1 MLSMV
6 EEAWAGL
13 DLARLGC
20 MSPDQAMKR
29 RSPLHRLRRS
39 PSPAP
44 LRRAGEDARG
54 IALALLTLFAFPA
67 HAADLTLELVG
78 TPTIVYDS
86 AHDGCTPDDFPDLN
100 ARAFRD
106 AGGRTVMFALHDRNR
121 PLVGP
126 DLAHL
131 KPDCHA
137 ALVSPADPDPAHYAD
152 RNFVA
157 ATWTDDGRT
166 VAALVHHEYH
176 ADQFGRC
183 TAQGDLACWYNTV
196 LAYRSRDGGLD
207 FSRVPKP
214 VVAAAPFRQDFEQ
227 GRHRG
232 FFNPSNIIAGEGEAS
247 RFRYALISTTG
258 WDGQPYGNCLFRT
271 LDPAAGGWRA
281 WDGHGFTI
289 RYDDPYRPGFKP
301 PQPCRTLAPFT
312 FPVGSVVL
320 HMPTHTFVAL
330 FAAKAGGIFPLAG
343 FYSAMS
349 RDLLHWG
356 EPRLVLAVPTLYDD
370 LCRAGPSIV
379 AYPAILD
386 AASAARNYDT
396 IGDAPELFFT
406 RIAVEGCAT
415 GRRLLLRQRL
425 AVRPGAPS

>member
-1 MLSMV
+1 MRRMV
-6 EEAWAGL
+6 EGARAGL
-13 DLARLGC
+13 HLAGVGRVRPVRAGERGNRPRC
-20 MSPDQAMKR
+20 
-29 RSPLHRLRRS
+29 LRQS

-44 LRRAGEDARG
+44 LQRAGEKSRA
-54 IALALLTLFAFPA
+54 IALALLTLVGWPV

-78 TPTIVYDS
+78 TPTMVYDS
-86 AHDGCTPDDFPDLN
+86 AHDGCTADDFPDLN

-106 AGGRTVMFALHDRNR
+106 AAGHTVMFALHDGNR

-126 DLAHL
+126 DLTHL
-131 KPDCHA
+131 KPDCHV
-137 ALVSPADPDPAHYAD
+137 ALTSPADPDPAHYAD

-157 ATWTDDGRT
+157 ATWSDDGRT

-183 TAQGDLACWYNTV
+183 TARGDLACWYNTI
-196 LAYRSRDGGLD
+196 LAYRSVDGGLD
-207 FSRVPKP
+207 FSRRARP
-214 VVAAAPFRQDFEQ
+214 VVAAAPFRQGIEQ

-232 FFNPSNIIAGEGEAS
+232 FFNPSNIVAGEGEAS
-247 RFRYALISTTG
+247 LWRYALISTTG
-258 WDGQPYGNCLFRT
+258 WNGQPFGNCLFRSA
-271 LDPAAGGWRA
+271 DPAAGDWRA

-289 RYDDPYRPGFKP
+289 RYDDPYRPGFRPPKP
-301 PQPCRTLAPFT
+301 CATLAPFT

-320 HMPTHTFVAL
+320 HAPTHTFVAL
-330 FAAKAGGIFPLAG
+330 FAAKAGGLFPLAG
-343 FYSAMS
+343 FYAATS
-349 RDLLHWG
+349 RDLMHWG
-356 EPRLVLAVPTLYDD
+356 APRLVLASPTLYDD
-370 LCRAGPSIV
+370 LCRAGSSIV
-379 AYPAILD
+379 SYPAILD
-386 AASAARNYDT
+386 PASTARNYDT